1 MQLAAS
7 SVPVVG
13 EAFFDAELARSADFA
28 RLVLA
33 VADLSLKRYF
43 MPSTMLGRILAQAD
57 PIVTSSGG
65 VLRFESLS
73 ACCGVYARA
82 DFLPA
87 AFQGAAPGIG
97 TTNVDINAPLRAALA
112 GLRGDSPARLAVGRH
127 ELVVTTPQRRLAE
140 PKVALPRRWIRGL
153 AEAQAIQAGF
163 EHRLEAPG
171 VEAWRFLRS
180 LPRSGGEKVSATV
193 TSAGSRLRWSQ
204 RADLAGVA
212 VAGFDRLR
220 LLEPLARDAL
230 RLDVWSSP
238 EGESAWQLSYPD
250 SRMTLVLSA
259 APSRGFS
266 GEGRLL
272 AGLAAPREEAA
283 GRIRAALRWQGRVD
297 VDEISGLTG
306 IDRVTFHAALQVLAT
321 QGLVGFDLAEGA
333 YFHRELPFRRQ
344 LVEVDQPRLRAARKL
359 VASGA
364 LRVLAER
371 GVAIVEVPG
380 SKGVTHRVRLEESG
394 EHCTCAWHSKHGV
407 ARGPCKHIL
416 AARLASAEDD

>member
-1 MQLAAS
+1 M
-7 SVPVVG
+7 
-13 EAFFDAELARSADFA
+13 AD
-28 RLVLA
+28 
-33 VADLSLKRYF
+33 
-43 MPSTMLGRILAQAD
+43 
-57 PIVTSSGG
+57 
-65 VLRFESLS
+65 
-73 ACCGVYARA
+73 
-82 DFLPA
+82 
-87 AFQGAAPGIG
+87 
-97 TTNVDINAPLRAALA
+97 
-112 GLRGDSPARLAVGRH
+112 
-127 ELVVTTPQRRLAE
+127 
-140 PKVALPRRWIRGL
+140 
-153 AEAQAIQAGF
+153 
-163 EHRLEAPG
+163 
-171 VEAWRFLRS
+171 
-180 LPRSGGEKVSATV
+180 
-193 TSAGSRLRWSQ
+193 
-204 RADLAGVA
+204 
-212 VAGFDRLR
+212 FDRLR

-321 QGLVGFDLAEGA
+321 QGLLGFDLAEGA

-364 LRVLAER
+364 LRVVAER
-371 GVAIVEVPG
+371 GVSIVEVPG
-380 SKGVTHRVRLEESG
+380 SRGITDKGAPRREWRALHMRL
-394 EHCTCAWHSKHGV
+394 AQQ
-407 ARGPCKHIL
+407 ARRRARTCKHIL
-416 AARLASAEDD
+416 AARAVVRLGRGRLTTLDLTALAGSGDADAALNVLLQLDEPSRRALARTPSSSIARRDVGRRSASRSSAAA